1 MSGECQWHCR
11 GDTLAATCQAR
22 MGIGEGER
30 VWCSGI
36 KNASKARRRG
46 RSRTVTRAQ
55 VLTYIYNGTFTM
67 VYITRLKMYNN
78 GSNSY
83 NNDASNVIRLVQWY

>member
-1 MSGECQWHCR
+1 
-11 GDTLAATCQAR
+11 

-36 KNASKARRRG
+36 KNASKAGRRG
-46 RSRTVTRAQ
+46 KSRTVTRAQ
-55 VLTYIYNGTFTM
+55 VLSDPTFTM

-83 NNDASNVIRLVQWY
+83 NNATSNVIKLVQWY

>member
-1 MSGECQWHCR
+1 
-11 GDTLAATCQAR
+11 

-46 RSRTVTRAQ
+46 RSWTVTRAHKRAQ

-67 VYITRLKMYNN
+67 VNITRLKMYNN
-78 GSNSY
+78 GSNNY
-83 NNDASNVIRLVQWY
+83 NNDTSNVIRLVQWY